1 MADLL
6 AIMAHPDDAEL
17 LCGGTLIRAAD
28 QGRSTAVLDLTAGES
43 GSWGSA
49 GDRSKEAAAAAHIL
63 GLTSRENAALP
74 DGALVNTPETR
85 ANVAGLIR
93 HFRPRTVI
101 LHWPEARHPDHRA
114 ASQLGYDACF
124 LAGLRNAPIDRGP
137 HATNVAWG
145 EGRRPD
151 PTNAAWGGDGEA
163 HRPHKVLYAIAYHE
177 TQVKPTFVVDITD
190 QIERKLDA
198 IFAFGSQFEGRTA
211 MGDVFGGG
219 ERGMRDQLLA
229 HAAHYGS
236 LIRRPY
242 GEPYWTRETMRVDDV
257 VGLAVN
263 SI

>member
-1 MADLL
+1 MVDLL

-17 LCGGTLIRAAD
+17 LCGGTLLRAAD

-43 GSWGSA
+43 GSWGSP
-49 GDRSKEAAAAAHIL
+49 GNRNEEAAAAAHIL
-63 GLTSRENAALP
+63 GLTSRENAALA

-85 ANVAGLIR
+85 AVVAGFIR
-93 HFRPRTVI
+93 RLRPRTVI
-101 LHWPEARHPDHRA
+101 LHWPEARHPDHRV
-114 ASQLGYDACF
+114 ASQLGYDACY
-124 LAGLRNAPIDRGP
+124 LAGLRNAPTLTPRDIRRVGTPTLTP
-137 HATNVAWG
+137 HDIRRVGTPI
-145 EGRRPD
+145 EGD
-151 PTNAAWGGDGEA
+151 A
-163 HRPHKVLYAIAYHE
+163 HRPRKVLYALAYHE
-177 TQVKPTFVVDITD
+177 TYSKPTFVVDISD

-198 IFAFGSQFEGRTA
+198 IFAFASQFEGRTA

-219 ERGMRDQLLA
+219 ERDLRDQLLA

-257 VGLAVN
+257 VALAVN